1 MESAIWLSTLIIRR
15 KPRLASYSRNLERSG
30 VVDALAGSLM
40 LYDYQI
46 IISISSRDRR
56 RRISYEH
63 VFSAAPII
71 KSASDILLQSVPTSR
86 VIISLRKTVDESLNQ
101 LQSYKQK

>member
-71 KSASDILLQSVPTSR
+71 KSASDILQSVPTSR

>member
-63 VFSAAPII
+63 VFSAAPIT
-71 KSASDILLQSVPTSR
+71 KSASDILQSVPTSR